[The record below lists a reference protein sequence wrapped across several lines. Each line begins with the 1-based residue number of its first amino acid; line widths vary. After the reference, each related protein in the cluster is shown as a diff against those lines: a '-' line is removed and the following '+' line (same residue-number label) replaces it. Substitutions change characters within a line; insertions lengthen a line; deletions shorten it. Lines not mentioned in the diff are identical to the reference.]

1 MKLKRNQDYKWHP
14 LMHISLEFPWLF
26 DLLASFYKRREIKA
40 IKINLSIISM
50 YVNKCIDK
58 IKKFKRNRDHK
69 ITFIAWWRFY
79 SNFLNDKRLG
89 FIL

>member
-1 MKLKRNQDYKWHP
+1 
-14 LMHISLEFPWLF
+14 MHISLEFPRLF

-40 IKINLSIISM
+40 IKINLSIIAI

-69 ITFIAWWRFY
+69 ITFIAW
-79 SNFLNDKRLG
+79 
-89 FIL
+89 